1 MGTVIKTTLQT
12 SSSDFNVSVYAV
24 LQSLELDGTL
34 TVRINHATKES
45 CKVKSDNARKANE
58 REYEETLMLNAFL
71 PKKKY

>member
-34 TVRINHATKES
+34 TVRIN
-45 CKVKSDNARKANE
+45 RRNE
-58 REYEETLMLNAFL
+58 RKLQSNERQCE
-71 PKKKY
+71 KGK